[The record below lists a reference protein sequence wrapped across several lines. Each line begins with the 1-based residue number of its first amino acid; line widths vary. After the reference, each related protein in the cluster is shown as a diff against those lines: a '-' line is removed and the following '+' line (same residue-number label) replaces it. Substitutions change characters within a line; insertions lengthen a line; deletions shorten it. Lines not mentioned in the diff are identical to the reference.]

1 MIMNYNN
8 IPVFYCKN
16 PNCLSIAIRCDDP
29 TSTSIEGV
37 LGDEFKYCKTCGGV
51 EIGVMNFSNWEILYE
66 DTHGYKLLDT
76 K

>member
-1 MIMNYNN
+1 MNYNN